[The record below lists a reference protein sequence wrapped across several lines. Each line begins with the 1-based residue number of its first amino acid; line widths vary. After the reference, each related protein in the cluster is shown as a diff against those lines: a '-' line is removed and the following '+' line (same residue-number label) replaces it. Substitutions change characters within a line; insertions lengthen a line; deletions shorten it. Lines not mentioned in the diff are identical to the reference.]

1 MLINIDQTPL
11 KYAPISN
18 QTMAQKWSKHVAIE
32 WSTYKNTIITA
43 PFGQPVDNQFL
54 PMHLIYGGK
63 TLQI

>member
-11 KYAPISN
+11 KYAQISN